1 MCVIYDAL
9 LYEIGIFSFIYLLRR
24 HMSKVCINVK
34 TNRSKSGYICCSE
47 SVLPEGN
54 HAMKSQTFFCF
65 DFILFLASQRNT
77 SSYMYTRTSNQN
89 QYIYIEQ
96 NILSF
101 TIYMVSIGFCLQH
114 PAYIMYKYR

>member
-9 LYEIGIFSFIYLLRR
+9 LYEIGNFSFMYLLAR

-65 DFILFLASQRNT
+65 DFIFFLASQRKILLICIEAIKTNIFISNRIYYHLQFT
-77 SSYMYTRTSNQN
+77 WFQSDFASS
-89 QYIYIEQ
+89 
-96 NILSF
+96 ILC
-101 TIYMVSIGFCLQH
+101 TT
-114 PAYIMYKYR
+114 